1 MPLYR
6 TVVRI
11 ARQEKRD
18 APISGTPLVRGRC
31 RLAHGGDSLEDDAAH
46 ERDTHAEAGEGERG
60 VHAHLHAARIK
71 HKGDDGEDRADC
83 EANDAGTVKSG
94 LGVGLGVHRRNPFS
108 RLLFFRQPRY

>member
-11 ARQEKRD
+11 ARQEKGTP
-18 APISGTPLVRGRC
+18 PISGTPLVRGRC

-60 VHAHLHAARIK
+60 VHVHLDAASIQS
-71 HKGDDGEDRADC
+71 HGEDGEDRADC

-94 LGVGLGVHRRNPFS
+94 LGVGLGVHRRNPFCW
-108 RLLFFRQPRY
+108 LLFFRHPRY